1 MPALVCA
8 HLAQTRSLV
17 SFEDNFTDFVSGQ
30 GDGSDLDKFTP
41 NPSNRETNKPG
52 DQKKQILFIDP
63 AVPNCESLISATLQG
78 VETVTISVIDANE
91 TPTDISLDGAG
102 VAENCATGTVIG
114 NLSVADSD
122 AGDRLD
128 AAG

>member
-1 MPALVCA
+1 MPAIAWTLLDDAGGCLLLEANQLKVA
-8 HLAQTRSLV
+8 DSGGLSL
-17 SFEDNFTDFVSGQ
+17 E
-30 GDGSDLDKFTP
+30 K
-41 NPSNRETNKPG
+41 
-52 DQKKQILFIDP
+52 
-63 AVPNCESLISATLQG
+63 TL
-78 VETVTISVIDANE
+78 TISVIDANE